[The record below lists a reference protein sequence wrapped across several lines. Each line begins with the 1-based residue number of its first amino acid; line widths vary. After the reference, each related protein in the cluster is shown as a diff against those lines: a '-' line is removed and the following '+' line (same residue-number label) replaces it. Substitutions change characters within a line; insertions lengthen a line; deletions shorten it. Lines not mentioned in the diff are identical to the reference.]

1 MQISAVCLIQQVSD
15 GGWAGSTASFTCLLQ
30 QVLFLTHAHF
40 EALSPLQR
48 QGSIAISQG
57 MVSQTDAF
65 VRVESSMKR
74 VVG

>member
-1 MQISAVCLIQQVSD
+1 MQISAVCLIQQVPD

-48 QGSIAISQG
+48 HKGWYRR
-57 MVSQTDAF
+57 QTRLSGLR
-65 VRVESSMKR
+65 VR
-74 VVG
+74 